1 MSAERYTLLGL
12 AGVRSPWFRD
22 VGRWSTAASLPLEL
36 VKTISTEEVRARLRS
51 GRAFS
56 ALVVDDLVPG
66 LDRDLFEEAAGVGC
80 AVVVVDSGRS
90 GRRWTDLGASAVLA
104 PDFDAT
110 ALLQL
115 LGQVARPVGGEV
127 SSSASAA
134 TEALGTS
141 GPSDRPCGRLI
152 AVLGAGGTG
161 VSTLVMGLAQ
171 HLGGQHPGEVCLA
184 DLALHAEHAV
194 LHGTPDV
201 VPGLSELVEAHRL
214 GDPGIESI
222 RALTWQIATRGY
234 DLLLG
239 LRRHRDWTAL
249 RPRSVALALDGIR
262 RSYRIVV
269 ADVDPDL
276 EGERSTGSVDV
287 EERNTLARS
296 TVDAADLVVVVGAP
310 EMKGVHAML
319 RVIREVIEHGVEPA
333 RILPV
338 VNRAPRSPRAR
349 AELARAIGTLATRE
363 VRTDPA
369 GRGPTEALPGPVFL
383 AERRHLDPA
392 IRDVARLP
400 DAWIRPVGTAVHGLL
415 SAASRAAAAE
425 VEDLVPVAPGSLGSW
440 TDDTWEPT

>member
-12 AGVRSPWFRD
+12 AGVRSPWFRE

-36 VKTISTEEVRARLRS
+36 VKAISTEEVRARLRS

-56 ALVVDDLVPG
+56 ALLVDDLATG
-66 LDRDLFEEAAGVGC
+66 LDRDLFEEAARVGC

-104 PDFDAT
+104 PDFAAT
-110 ALLQL
+110 ALLQVL
-115 LGQVARPVGGEV
+115 AQVARPVGGEL
-127 SSSASAA
+127 SPSAPAA
-134 TEALGTS
+134 TEALGAA
-141 GPSDRPCGRLI
+141 GPPDAPRGRLV

-161 VSTLVMGLAQ
+161 VSTLAMGLAQ
-171 HLGGQHPGEVCLA
+171 HLAGHHPGEVCLA
-184 DLALHAEHAV
+184 DLALHAEHAI

-201 VPGLSELVEAHRL
+201 VPGLSELAEAHRL
-214 GDPGIESI
+214 GSPGIESV

-262 RSYRIVV
+262 RAYRVVV
-269 ADVDPDL
+269 ADIDPDL
-276 EGERSTGSVDV
+276 EDERSTGSVDV

-296 TVDAADLVVVVGAP
+296 TVDAADLVVVVGGP

-319 RVIREVIEHGVEPA
+319 RVLREVTEHGVDPE

-349 AELARAIGTLATRE
+349 AELTRAIGTLG
-363 VRTDPA
+363 VRAVHPDSARRASAAMP
-369 GRGPTEALPGPVFL
+369 PGPVFL
-383 AERRHLDPA
+383 AERRQLDQA

-400 DAWIRPVGTAVHGLL
+400 DAWIRPVGGAVHALL
-415 SAASRAAAAE
+415 SAATRTPSAVAE
-425 VEDLVPVAPGSLGSW
+425 ELVPVAPGSLGSW
-440 TDDTWEPT
+440 ADDDEAPT